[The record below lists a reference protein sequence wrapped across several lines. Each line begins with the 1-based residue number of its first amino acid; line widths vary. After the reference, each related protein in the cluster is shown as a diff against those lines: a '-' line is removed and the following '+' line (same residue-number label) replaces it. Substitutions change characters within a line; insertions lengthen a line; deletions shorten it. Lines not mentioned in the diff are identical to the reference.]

1 MRHIACDAAAAMI
14 NSTLRNALLLALTI
28 PCFFSSAFAQASGSP
43 YRKEYQSERN
53 GPHGDCPVDWR
64 EVSSGIR
71 YRSITCLGDADDL
84 DLHVFRI
91 DLRKANMDAA
101 WVPGGGAAQDVARDE
116 KAVLAMNANFFTQ
129 SRQPLGLL
137 VRSGKQLQAPRKSSW
152 QSIFTISDE
161 GKPRVVLP
169 ADWSEYRH
177 HALMAVQAGPRLVIK
192 GHTNRVHQSYSAARC
207 GVCVQSDGSL
217 MLFATPQS
225 RKFDMYEI
233 GRIARRAEI
242 DGGLECR
249 DAMLFD
255 GGHSTQVYA
264 ETDRRPIRIDGDP
277 VPVFLFVTPR

>member
-1 MRHIACDAAAAMI
+1 MI
-14 NSTLRNALLLALTI
+14 NRNLRKASLIALSLT
-28 PCFFSSAFAQASGSP
+28 CFLSSAFAQASGSQS
-43 YRKEYQSERN
+43 RKEYEGERN
-53 GPHGDCPVDWR
+53 GPHGDCAVDWR

-71 YRSITCLGDADDL
+71 YRAITCLGDADDL
-84 DLHVFRI
+84 DLHVFRL
-91 DLRKANMDAA
+91 DLRKVNMDVA
-101 WVPGGGAAQDVARDE
+101 WVRGGGNAQDVARDE
-116 KAVLAMNANFFTQ
+116 QAVLAMNANFFSQ
-129 SRQPLGLL
+129 SRQALGVM
-137 VRSGKQLQAPRKSSW
+137 VRSGKQLQEPRKSSW
-152 QSIFTISDE
+152 QSIFTITDE
-161 GKPRVVLP
+161 GKPRVLLP
-169 ADWSEYRH
+169 SEWSQFRH

-207 GVCVQSDGSL
+207 GVCIQNDGSL
-217 MLFATPQS
+217 MLFATAQA